1 MDIMQIVVAG
11 SLVVVGLTTLGYAGR
26 ISGFAN
32 KDLFRIPVIDLKIT
46 PLALMGLVPLSLGAG
61 MLLRGGDLLGVR
73 DEVYGPALIDL

>member
-11 SLVVVGLTTLGYAGR
+11 SLVVVGLITLGYAGR
-26 ISGFAN
+26 ISGFVN
-32 KDLFRIPVIDLKIT
+32 KDLFTVPVIDLKIT